1 MTQGQ
6 FGRHGRQGRRQG
18 KTKRDDRDSFAFL
31 FCINLLN
38 FRELI
43 RNSLAWLSVHP
54 ITSAIL
60 LEKVLTSLITSIGAR
75 SLSISS
81 WENWP
86 PYWILKVEEDLE
98 ERWFYWRS
106 WRWARKVCS
115 SPPLP
120 VYCCPNHTRRLAVR
134 SRACN
139 ILTLALPLGRQLDR
153 LGREHI
159 S

>member
-18 KTKRDDRDSFAFL
+18 KRKRDDRDSIAFL

-86 PYWILKVEEDLE
+86 PYWILKVKEDLE
-98 ERWFYWRS
+98 ERWISIEGVDDGRGRYAHRLLS
-106 WRWARKVCS
+106 LS
-115 SPPLP
+115 
-120 VYCCPNHTRRLAVR
+120 TRRLAVR
-134 SRACN
+134 SRVTFWLWRSLWDASS
-139 ILTLALPLGRQLDR
+139 IG
-153 LGREHI
+153 
-159 S
+159 